1 MPNAQQP
8 TPALQ
13 PHQPP
18 SHRAPPINNFDIAL
32 RMRDFEIAQLSQR
45 NNFFMIFQGVL
56 LAGLVQSA
64 HTKPVVSF
72 MVCVAGFVVAI
83 FQIGMASGAKFWQEY
98 WEQMLSTFEAETSAP
113 SHPVLFHENDDDY
126 YHVVKNRM
134 KLRGLGGLSSKLVMC
149 RFSVSRIPIYVGIA
163 LSAVWVVL
171 ILCTLRSYPPFAV
184 PSCVV
189 GF

>member
-1 MPNAQQP
+1 MSNAQQP

-56 LAGLVQSA
+56 FAGLVQSA

-72 MVCVAGFVVAI
+72 MVCVAGFVVVVRHVHDETCQRHQESHWAAQDRI
-83 FQIGMASGAKFWQEY
+83 SCSNSYRIPLKPCCLKNLLIRRQSTVAGTTNSFALNYHGKF
-98 WEQMLSTFEAETSAP
+98 SFVFRVTPITFPLHIVAVRNP
-113 SHPVLFHENDDDY
+113 SHQRL
-126 YHVVKNRM
+126 
-134 KLRGLGGLSSKLVMC
+134 LS
-149 RFSVSRIPIYVGIA
+149 
-163 LSAVWVVL
+163 LSLA
-171 ILCTLRSYPPFAV
+171 
-184 PSCVV
+184 
-189 GF
+189 